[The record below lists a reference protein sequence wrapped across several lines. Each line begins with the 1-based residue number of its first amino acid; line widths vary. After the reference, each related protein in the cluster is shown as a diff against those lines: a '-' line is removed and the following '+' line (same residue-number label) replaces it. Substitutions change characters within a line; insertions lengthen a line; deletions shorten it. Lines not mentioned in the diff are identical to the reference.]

1 MHIPMS
7 YVAYRLCAGL
17 LLCAL
22 CATSTARAAEGSFM
36 PTDQIERGMRG
47 YGLSVFQGVEIDT
60 FGEEILGV
68 MRDAIGPGHDLI
80 LARMSGANLEHTGI
94 IRGMSGSP
102 VYLEDRLIGAV
113 AYGWS
118 YAKDPIGGIMPIAP
132 MIDVAQ
138 RKRAAE
144 SPEAARQ
151 SVDFSPAD
159 WSGDARLPRQATLER
174 LATPVALTGFSSSA
188 SSVLEQALAPF
199 GMDAVAGMGG
209 RAADDKDIPLS
220 AGAGLGVQLISGD
233 RSATVVGTLT
243 WTDGERFV
251 GFGHPVMHIGAT
263 EMPATSVY
271 VHQIIPS
278 QISSFKLGSAVRPV
292 GTVYQDRRAGIGGRI
307 GPAPTMLPVT
317 VDIASG
323 SSADRSEFSVM
334 RHRDLTPVLVRSVL
348 ISAME
353 SAEKLSGDAALN
365 LRASIALRDG
375 RRVEYEQF
383 YSGPS
388 AALIASVEAV
398 QPMVAIAQSPFTGIG
413 IDSVHFA
420 ADVRETLT
428 QARIAGLRLT
438 NAELRAG
445 QRCELSVTLQ
455 PYRAPAFQQRFELA
469 IPPGTQPGPLSIV
482 ASSGEI
488 ARQFDRARRPDA
500 SVPRSA
506 DELLTLIQEPGRADE
521 LVIEVVQPQSGM
533 TVHGREFPSLPPSA
547 RSVLGSE
554 SSAGH
559 LGPVSERVL
568 VRVRQPMGHALTGQH
583 VIQATII
590 GH

>member
-1 MHIPMS
+1 MHIPMP
-7 YVAYRLCAGL
+7 YLVYRLCVGL

-22 CATSTARAAEGSFM
+22 CTTSTARAVEEAFM
-36 PTDQIERGMRG
+36 STDQIERGMRG

-60 FGEEILGV
+60 FGVEILGV

-80 LARMSGANLEHTGI
+80 LARMSGADLEHTGI

-118 YAKDPIGGIMPIAP
+118 HSKDPIGGIMPIAP

-144 SPEAARQ
+144 STEAARQ

-159 WSGDARLPRQATLER
+159 WSGDVRLPQQATLER
-174 LATPVALTGFSSSA
+174 LSTPVALTGFSGSA

-209 RAADDKDIPLS
+209 RAADEMDVPLS

-233 RSATVVGTLT
+233 RSATAVGTLT
-243 WTDGERFV
+243 WTDGEHFV
-251 GFGHPVMHIGAT
+251 GFGHPLMHIGAT

-278 QISSFKLGSAVRPV
+278 QINSFKLGSAVRPV
-292 GTVYQDRRAGIGGRI
+292 GTVYQDRQAGIGGHI
-307 GPAPTMLPVT
+307 GPVPAMLPVT
-317 VDIASG
+317 VDIASE
-323 SSADRSEFSVM
+323 STADRTEFSVM

-348 ISAME
+348 VSAVE

-413 IDSVHFA
+413 VDSVHFA

-428 QARIAGLRLT
+428 LARITGLRLT

-445 QRCELSVTLQ
+445 QRCELSVTMQ
-455 PYRAPAFQQRFELA
+455 PYRAPAFEQRIELA

-488 ARQFDRARRPDA
+488 ARQLDRARRPDA

-506 DELLTLIQEPGRADE
+506 DELLKLIQEPGRADE
-521 LVIEVVQPQSGM
+521 LVIEVVQPQSGL

-547 RSVLGSE
+547 RSVLGNE

-583 VIQATII
+583 VIQATITS
-590 GH
+590 H